1 MSDNAPLKTNLSR
14 RALLG
19 RLTVAAGAAYMA
31 PVMLSLSQARASSSG
46 GGSSYSGSSS
56 SAPSYSAPSSSSNSY
71 SAPSRPSSSGRSS
84 SPSKSSFSGPRRS
97 NMTLEAW
104 WRRMFARS

>member
-1 MSDNAPLKTNLSR
+1 MSEKAPLKTRMSR

-46 GGSSYSGSSS
+46 GGASYSAASGPSYSRSSYSNGSKASSS
-56 SAPSYSAPSSSSNSY
+56 SY
-71 SAPSRPSSSGRSS
+71 SRPSSSSS
-84 SPSKSSFSGPRRS
+84 RSSFSGPRG
-97 NMTLEAW
+97 NGQTLNAW
-104 WRRMFARS
+104 WQRMFARS